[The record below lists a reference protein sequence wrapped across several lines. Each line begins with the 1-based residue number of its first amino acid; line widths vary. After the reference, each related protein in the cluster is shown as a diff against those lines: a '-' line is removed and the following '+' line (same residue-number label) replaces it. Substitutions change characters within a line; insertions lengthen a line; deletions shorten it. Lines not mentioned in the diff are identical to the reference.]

1 MTGYAYDAYA
11 MGMPLHSHRDIHII
25 MSLMVIVIGQV
36 IHRHRYASTHSFVF
50 SLVSEIDVV
59 RLGIALIQWSRSMYY
74 LGEAA
79 SDLHVLSSFHSLNAL
94 PMTMYIHYTS
104 DSLSVARLS
113 LAYWQNM
120 SDMCYQ
126 VESGIICSQNGQLS
140 KQWTIAKN

>member
-1 MTGYAYDAYA
+1 M
-11 MGMPLHSHRDIHII
+11 
-25 MSLMVIVIGQV
+25 
-36 IHRHRYASTHSFVF
+36 
-50 SLVSEIDVV
+50 
-59 RLGIALIQWSRSMYY
+59 Y

-94 PMTMYIHYTS
+94 PMYIHYTS

-126 VESGIICSQNGQLS
+126 VESDIICSQNGQLS
-140 KQWTIAKN
+140 KHWRIAKH

>member
-1 MTGYAYDAYA
+1 MDYGLWASCAHHRLRSAVLHDTNMGAHPLRYYAV
-11 MGMPLHSHRDIHII
+11 GCLTTS
-25 MSLMVIVIGQV
+25 
-36 IHRHRYASTHSFVF
+36 RHKAVCRVYY
-50 SLVSEIDVV
+50 
-59 RLGIALIQWSRSMYY
+59 RNRNRNRSVYY